1 VDRAVG
7 VVTVAKLT
15 IVTDAGTIINP
26 DSATAQTEG
35 AARWDLNLVL
45 FEGTEFMLGQ
55 VRDTNMNTDTPD
67 RIDDVT
73 ALDIRFVANAEVPV
87 GLGEP
92 ATTVVGPAIANA
104 IFAAAG
110 ARVTHIPISPT
121 SVLAALTA
129 TKA

>member
-1 VDRAVG
+1 MDRAVG

-35 AARWDLNLVL
+35 AARWDLNLAL

>member
-35 AARWDLNLVL
+35 AARWGLNLAL

-92 ATTVVGPAIANA
+92 ATTVVAPAIANA

>member
-35 AARWDLNLVL
+35 AARWDLNLAL

-87 GLGEP
+87 GLCEP